1 MSEQKTEMK
10 STQDLINEFEQSISS
25 SSQRINDFVRRNN
38 EGWGQVSAITEQIKG
53 LIEQLKSCL
62 DKLIGLKDFYLEFL
76 GRLRTLRGRQEE
88 RLSGEMRRLQ
98 ESGDSAC
105 KEKIQGLLGQFRT
118 FISSFNQLEVGTTA
132 QLREQVQRLDSEIKR
147 LCNDTD
153 GIIKQMENTRGEMD
167 GVFGAEAASA
177 PASAPRAADP
187 RMSGFNRRE
196 SRGMVVPNR
205 ELRRPI
211 RTAPRRPSLE
221 ERPAW
226 RGGFQYGKK
235 LKKKKKIRSLSSL
248 KKKKTKKKSIFNK
261 KKNYKKKGKKT
272 KKRRK

>member
-1 MSEQKTEMK
+1 MSEEKSEMRSTEE
-10 STQDLINEFEQSISS
+10 LIRQFEESISS
-25 SSQRINDFVRRNN
+25 STQRINDFVRRNN
-38 EGWGQVSAITEQIKG
+38 EGWGQVNAITEQLKG

-98 ESGDSAC
+98 ASGDSAC
-105 KEKIQGLLGQFRT
+105 KEKIQSLLGQFRT

-132 QLREQVQRLDSEIKR
+132 QLQEQVQRLDAEIKR

-153 GIIKQMENTRGEMD
+153 GIIKQMENTRGEME
-167 GVFGAEAASA
+167 GVFGGEGGSDPRA
-177 PASAPRAADP
+177 PAPRS
-187 RMSGFNRRE
+187 SGLGVA
-196 SRGMVVPNR
+196 SRP
-205 ELRRPI
+205 ELRRPT
-211 RTAPRRPSLE
+211 RASPRRPSLE

-261 KKNYKKKGKKT
+261 KKSYKKKGKKT
-272 KKRRK
+272 KKRRR